1 MRSIILYVC
10 LGISVLLSLVLCIYI
25 VKYDA
30 ECERVHL
37 DVINRDYDTVS
48 EAEGAKKIAAAYLG
62 LEEDWELKENPAYDA
77 EVIFNESG
85 YEWIVIF
92 SPTGSES
99 DKERVVGIRKDYGII
114 AEYGSVND
122 ALDAKTDTYLH

>member
-1 MRSIILYVC
+1 MRTKILYVC
-10 LGISVLLSLVLCIYI
+10 LGISALLSLVLYIYI

-30 ECERVHL
+30 KCERVHL
-37 DVINRDYDTVS
+37 DVINRDGDIVS

-62 LEEDWELKENPAYDA
+62 LKEDWELQENPIYDA
-77 EVIFNESG
+77 EVTFDESC

-92 SPTGSES
+92 SPNDSES

-114 AEYGSVND
+114 AEYDSID
-122 ALDAKTDTYLH
+122 KALDAKTDANY